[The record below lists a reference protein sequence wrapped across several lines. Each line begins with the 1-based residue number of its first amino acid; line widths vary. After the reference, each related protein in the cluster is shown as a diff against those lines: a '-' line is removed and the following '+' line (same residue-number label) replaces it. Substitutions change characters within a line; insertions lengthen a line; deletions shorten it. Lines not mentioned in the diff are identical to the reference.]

1 METNRVATQVKEDAH
16 NVNWHIKMAAA
27 ALEHAAK
34 YHTNVLSKDR
44 THRHKYHGH
53 KPGNLE
59 FRDIPVFSIR
69 CITGME
75 TVTAVLMQNDW

>member
-16 NVNWHIKMAAA
+16 NVVWHIKMAAA

-44 THRHKYHGH
+44 TASPQVPRAQA
-53 KPGNLE
+53 
-59 FRDIPVFSIR
+59 R
-69 CITGME
+69 
-75 TVTAVLMQNDW
+75 